1 VKSNAYTRADLEDR
15 WTRSGRSY
23 RSRVFLDIYW
33 PIHDAWQERL
43 RRDDSI
49 DFEDMLINAATHV
62 EAGTEMGYEMVLVD
76 EFQDASPARA
86 RLARALVDRPHRY
99 LMTVGDDWQAI
110 NRFAGADISV
120 MTDFNRWF
128 GEGPTLRLQTTFRCT
143 QTIADTAAA
152 FVQRNP
158 RQLAKVVRAFRPDP
172 GIPVSLVRLQSE
184 DEITNAIGSWLADL
198 SGRVTSATVHVL
210 GRYGFE
216 RKLLPPV
223 PYANLSVTFRTAHSS
238 KGLEADYV
246 VIPRMVSGTYGF
258 PSEIV
263 DDPVLGLVMS
273 DADRFPHGE
282 ERRLFYVA
290 LTRARKA
297 VTLMT
302 VRGRESSFIAELA
315 KTGDLQESP
324 LSTADPVIVCP
335 TCGQGSM
342 VPRRG
347 PYGDFLGCTQFP
359 ACRHT
364 QPVPQRV

>member
-1 VKSNAYTRADLEDR
+1 
-15 WTRSGRSY
+15 
-23 RSRVFLDIYW
+23 
-33 PIHDAWQERL
+33 
-43 RRDDSI
+43 
-49 DFEDMLINAATHV
+49 
-62 EAGTEMGYEMVLVD
+62 MGYEMVLLD

-120 MTDFNRWF
+120 MTDFNGWF
-128 GEGPTLRLQTTFRCT
+128 SEGPTLRLQTTFRCT

-152 FVQRNP
+152 FVQKNP
-158 RQLAKVVRAFRPDP
+158 RQLAKTVRAFQPEP
-172 GIPVSLVRLQSE
+172 GVPVSLVRLQSE
-184 DEITNAIGSWLADL
+184 DEITDAIAAWLDDL
-198 SGRVTSATVHVL
+198 ASRVWSATVNVL

-216 RKLLPPV
+216 RKLLPSIRTH
-223 PYANLSVTFRTAHSS
+223 PYLIVTFRTAHSS

-246 VIPRMVSGTYGF
+246 LIPRMLSSTYGF

-302 VRGRESSFIAELA
+302 VRGRESSFVAELA
-315 KTGDLQESP
+315 KDGLLEESA
-324 LSTADPVIVCP
+324 LNLHLARP
-335 TCGQGSM
+335 T
-342 VPRRG
+342 R
-347 PYGDFLGCTQFP
+347 
-359 ACRHT
+359 
-364 QPVPQRV
+364 